1 MPRKPLVIFIVSL
14 FRVAMKITKGFQ
26 NMGTVVKL
34 LFKQL
39 ESRSAL
45 RAFPHFPHHPL
56 VVAVTS
62 GKRFLLH
69 ALAVGAFIP
78 APLRSGNYVR
88 TSLRTPTLH
97 YAFIPAS
104 TSAPR
109 GISIPFLTS
118 YFRSLSHTHANNQRI
133 SSGCLCSYGESTPLK
148 KWFNYFLNLLLHISF
163 ALPKKQY

>member
-1 MPRKPLVIFIVSL
+1 MPRKPLVIFIEGL
-14 FRVAMKITKGFQ
+14 FLVVMKITEGFQ

-39 ESRSAL
+39 VSYSAL
-45 RAFPHFPHHPL
+45 RAFPHFPHRPL
-56 VVAVTS
+56 VVAVIS
-62 GKRFLLH
+62 GNRLLLH

-97 YAFIPAS
+97 YACICAS

-109 GISIPFLTS
+109 GISSSILSLTS
-118 YFRSLSHTHANNQRI
+118 SVLSVPTHAI
-133 SSGCLCSYGESTPLK
+133 FHPFPAVAFVPASSKP
-148 KWFNYFLNLLLHISF
+148 
-163 ALPKKQY
+163 Q